1 MFHWKVHSTLILYNK
16 FKDKGIYIK
25 TNRMS
30 STTLKVTANKK
41 KTTTA
46 KTAPVAVAEIP
57 TAVVETVA
65 VEAPKKATAPKK
77 AKAVV
82 TAPEP
87 VVTPVIVEPLIA
99 EEELIEETPIIEN
112 VIKTEIKRRRVV
124 TKDQFLGNFDEV
136 SELIAN
142 EISNN
147 KDDKNV
153 NGKYLKFLRNI
164 NKNMVSMK
172 KDAQKLIKTKRKSV
186 DTASDDATVKDAN
199 KVSSGF
205 LKPVPISNAMA
216 SFTGWSP
223 TELKSRVDVT
233 KFLCS
238 YIKDNNLQ
246 NPTDR
251 RQIILDSKLTKLLD
265 YKEGTPL
272 TYFDMQ
278 SHLKKHFPK
287 AVNA

>member
-46 KTAPVAVAEIP
+46 KTAPVPVAEIP

-65 VEAPKKATAPKK
+65 IEAPKKATAPKK

-82 TAPEP
+82 AAPEP

-99 EEELIEETPIIEN
+99 EEELIEETPVIEN

-287 AVNA
+287 AVKA

>member
-46 KTAPVAVAEIP
+46 KTVAENIP
-57 TAVVETVA
+57 TIETQPTI
-65 VEAPKKATAPKK
+65 EAPKKVTAPKK

-82 TAPEP
+82 APEP
-87 VVTPVIVEPLIA
+87 VVVEPLI
-99 EEELIEETPIIEN
+99 EKQEELIEEAPIIEN

-164 NKNMVSMK
+164 NKNMVTMK

-186 DTASDDATVKDAN
+186 ETASDDANVKDGN

-246 NPTDR
+246 NPSDR

-265 YKEGTPL
+265 YKEGAPL

-287 AVNA
+287 AVIA

>member
-1 MFHWKVHSTLILYNK
+1 
-16 FKDKGIYIK
+16 
-25 TNRMS
+25 MS

-46 KTAPVAVAEIP
+46 KTAPVAEIP
-57 TAVVETVA
+57 ATATIIETVA

-77 AKAVV
+77 AKAV

-87 VVTPVIVEPLIA
+87 APEPLI
-99 EEELIEETPIIEN
+99 EREELIEETPIIEN

-164 NKNMVSMK
+164 NKNMLTMK

-186 DTASDDATVKDAN
+186 DTASDDANVKDTN

-265 YKEGTPL
+265 YKEGAPL

-287 AVNA
+287 AVKA

>member
-46 KTAPVAVAEIP
+46 KTVAENIP
-57 TAVVETVA
+57 TIETQPTI
-65 VEAPKKATAPKK
+65 EAPKKVTAPKK

-82 TAPEP
+82 APEP
-87 VVTPVIVEPLIA
+87 VVVEPLI
-99 EEELIEETPIIEN
+99 EEQEELIEEAPIIEN

-164 NKNMVSMK
+164 NKNMVTMK

-186 DTASDDATVKDAN
+186 ETASDDANVKDGN

-246 NPTDR
+246 NPSDR

-265 YKEGTPL
+265 YKEGAPL

-287 AVNA
+287 PVIA

>member
-1 MFHWKVHSTLILYNK
+1 
-16 FKDKGIYIK
+16 
-25 TNRMS
+25 MS

-46 KTAPVAVAEIP
+46 KTAPVAEIP
-57 TAVVETVA
+57 ATATIIETVA

-77 AKAVV
+77 AKAV

-87 VVTPVIVEPLIA
+87 VITEPAPEPLI
-99 EEELIEETPIIEN
+99 EREELIEETPIIEN
-112 VIKTEIKRRRVV
+112 VIKTEIKRRRVI

-164 NKNMVSMK
+164 NKNMLTMK

-186 DTASDDATVKDAN
+186 DTASDDANVKDTN

-265 YKEGTPL
+265 YKEGAPL

-287 AVNA
+287 AVKA

>member
-1 MFHWKVHSTLILYNK
+1 MFLWKVHSTLILYNK

-46 KTAPVAVAEIP
+46 KTVAVAEIP
-57 TAVVETVA
+57 AVVETT

-87 VVTPVIVEPLIA
+87 VVAEPLIE

-186 DTASDDATVKDAN
+186 DTASDDANVKDAN

-265 YKEGTPL
+265 YKEGAPL

-287 AVNA
+287 AVKA

>member
-41 KTTTA
+41 KTT
-46 KTAPVAVAEIP
+46 KTATAPVAEIP
-57 TAVVETVA
+57 TTIIETVA
-65 VEAPKKATAPKK
+65 VVEAPKKVTAPKK
-77 AKAVV
+77 AKTVV
-82 TAPEP
+82 VAPEP
-87 VVTPVIVEPLIA
+87 EPLIE

-186 DTASDDATVKDAN
+186 ETASDDVKDAN

-246 NPTDR
+246 NPSDR

-265 YKEGTPL
+265 YKEGAPL

-287 AVNA
+287 AVIA

>member
-1 MFHWKVHSTLILYNK
+1 
-16 FKDKGIYIK
+16 
-25 TNRMS
+25 MS

-46 KTAPVAVAEIP
+46 KTAPVVVAEIP
-57 TAVVETVA
+57 TAVVEAVA
-65 VEAPKKATAPKK
+65 VEVPTKKVTAPKK
-77 AKAVV
+77 VKAV
-82 TAPEP
+82 PEP
-87 VVTPVIVEPLIA
+87 VVEPLIA

-287 AVNA
+287 AVKA

>member
-1 MFHWKVHSTLILYNK
+1 
-16 FKDKGIYIK
+16 
-25 TNRMS
+25 MS

-41 KTTTA
+41 KTTTT
-46 KTAPVAVAEIP
+46 KTAEPVVAPITTIEVP
-57 TAVVETVA
+57 AVV
-65 VEAPKKATAPKK
+65 KKVTTTAKK
-77 AKAVV
+77 GKTI

-87 VVTPVIVEPLIA
+87 EPIIPVTPIPVAPI
-99 EEELIEETPIIEN
+99 EEELIDEVPVIEN

-164 NKNMVSMK
+164 NKNMITMK
-172 KDAQKLIKTKRKSV
+172 KDAQKLIKTKRKSL
-186 DTASDDATVKDAN
+186 DSASDDATVKDAN

-205 LKPVPISNAMA
+205 LKPVPISHAMA

-251 RQIILDSKLTKLLD
+251 RQIILDSKLMKLLD
-265 YKEGTPL
+265 YKEGAPL

-287 AVNA
+287 ATAIKV

>member
-1 MFHWKVHSTLILYNK
+1 MILYNK

-57 TAVVETVA
+57 AVVETTVA
-65 VEAPKKATAPKK
+65 VEAPKKVTAPKK

-82 TAPEP
+82 AAPEP
-87 VVTPVIVEPLIA
+87 VVVEPLIV
-99 EEELIEETPIIEN
+99 EEELIEEAPIIEN

-186 DTASDDATVKDAN
+186 DTASDDANVKDAN

-265 YKEGTPL
+265 YKEGAPL

-287 AVNA
+287 AVKA

>member
-1 MFHWKVHSTLILYNK
+1 
-16 FKDKGIYIK
+16 
-25 TNRMS
+25 MS

-41 KTTTA
+41 KTT
-46 KTAPVAVAEIP
+46 KTATAPVAEIP
-57 TAVVETVA
+57 TTIIETVA
-65 VEAPKKATAPKK
+65 VVEAPKKVTAPKK
-77 AKAVV
+77 AKTVV
-82 TAPEP
+82 VAPEP
-87 VVTPVIVEPLIA
+87 EPLIE

-186 DTASDDATVKDAN
+186 ETASDDVKDAN

-246 NPTDR
+246 NPSDR

-265 YKEGTPL
+265 YKEGAPL

-287 AVNA
+287 AVIA

>member
-46 KTAPVAVAEIP
+46 KTVAENIP
-57 TAVVETVA
+57 TIETQPTI
-65 VEAPKKATAPKK
+65 EAPKKVTAPKK

-82 TAPEP
+82 APEP
-87 VVTPVIVEPLIA
+87 VVVEPLI
-99 EEELIEETPIIEN
+99 EEQEELIEEAPIIEN

-164 NKNMVSMK
+164 NKNMVTMK

-186 DTASDDATVKDAN
+186 ETASDDANVKDGN

-246 NPTDR
+246 NPSDR

-265 YKEGTPL
+265 YKEGAPL

-287 AVNA
+287 AVIS